1 MKIQNANWRYLRIAL
16 LCGFALSGACSLH
29 ESFQIFVLI
38 KRAMILDTIAPHLG
52 DAELGDEHQHALQL
66 YPYTLISLCFAF
78 CLYLTRTN
86 ARSPEE

>member
-1 MKIQNANWRYLRIAL
+1 MKIQIANWRYLRIAL